1 MAMTR
6 TATDRLDDARRLRN
20 EALGRAIHERSLATR
35 EAEIEYSETVA
46 KLRERF
52 EADLAEALRR
62 HRTTVRPAHQAF
74 NAAMLRAEQ
83 AFADAVRSH
92 SSVSV

>member
-1 MAMTR
+1 MVTMR
-6 TATDRLDDARRLRN
+6 TVDGIDHARRLRN
-20 EALGRAIHERSLATR
+20 DALGRAIHERSLATR

-46 KLRERF
+46 KLRDRF

-62 HRTTVRPAHQAF
+62 HRAAVLPAHQAF

-83 AFADAVRSH
+83 AFAEAARVLG
-92 SSVSV
+92 